1 MNNLFLFGTIII
13 AASALLQGLSGFGFS
28 ILSLPLL
35 AVYISPKTAVP
46 MLLIFS
52 IVLNLSVIAT
62 CWRSFSIRNIWL
74 LLLGGSLGIP
84 IGTHLLLILDDVL
97 LRKGIGSFIVVFA
110 LLLLSG
116 RRLKLKRENLTRFGI
131 GIFSGILS
139 GSVSMSGPPIIMFLS
154 NQGVEK
160 NEFRASLSGYF
171 LLLNIITIPVYYYNG
186 LFTKEVINFTLNWL
200 PALFAGVIS
209 GAFIASKIQSERFNR
224 LVLILL
230 LLTGF
235 LSIIK

>member
-1 MNNLFLFGTIII
+1 
-13 AASALLQGLSGFGFS
+13 
-28 ILSLPLL
+28 
-35 AVYISPKTAVP
+35 
-46 MLLIFS
+46 
-52 IVLNLSVIAT
+52 
-62 CWRSFSIRNIWL
+62 
-74 LLLGGSLGIP
+74 
-84 IGTHLLLILDDVL
+84 
-97 LRKGIGSFIVVFA
+97 
-110 LLLLSG
+110 
-116 RRLKLKRENLTRFGI
+116 
-131 GIFSGILS
+131 
-139 GSVSMSGPPIIMFLS
+139 MFLS